1 MINFKYIRWK
11 NFLSTGN
18 NWTEIKLNKSKST
31 LIVGENGAGKSTIL
45 DALSYALFGKPFRKI
60 NKNQLINS
68 INGKGTEV
76 QVEFTI
82 GRHNYRVERAI
93 KRYGSPKFE
102 IYKDDKLVDQSAN
115 ARDYQEMFERNI
127 LKLNH
132 KSFSQIVVL
141 GSATF
146 MPFMQLSA
154 QNRREVIE
162 DILDIQIFSTMNV
175 LLKDKISSNKDKL
188 NEVVYQCDLIQEKIE
203 LQKRHLATLK
213 KDNDKRIE
221 AYRGKIEKCVE
232 EADGYSKIVDDLNQ
246 KVEELQ
252 QSISDKDNLSKKKKK
267 IEQLEF
273 KINDKIQSLEKEIK
287 FYEHYDNCPTCKQ
300 EIDDTFKTE
309 TVETKSQKLNETS
322 QGFEVLKQEY
332 EKITQRMQEIQG
344 VQTKIND
351 LLTEINKNNSQINAL
366 YKLQNSIEQEIQ
378 SLQQESTSN
387 NDEVERL
394 GQLEQQLVDFSKS
407 RETLSVQK
415 SVYDVAQLILKDSGI
430 KTKIIRQYVPV
441 MNKLINKYLASMDF
455 FVQFELDENFNET
468 IKSRFRDEF
477 SYASFSEGEKMRID
491 LALLFTWRAIAK
503 LRNSVSTNLLIMDE
517 VFDSSLDS
525 NGTDEFLKILGEL
538 TSDANVFIISHKGDQ
553 LYDKFH
559 SVIKFE
565 KHKNFSRIAA

>member
-1 MINFKYIRWK
+1 MITFKYVRWK

-18 NWTEIKLNKSKST
+18 AWTEIKLNKSKST

-45 DALSYALFGKPFRKI
+45 DALSYALFSKPFRKI
-60 NKNQLINS
+60 NKTQLINS

-76 QVEFTI
+76 QVDFSI
-82 GRHNYRVERAI
+82 GSNEYRIERAI
-93 KRYGSPKFE
+93 NKYGSSKFE
-102 IYKDDKLVDQSAN
+102 IYKNDKLVDQSAN
-115 ARDYQEMFERNI
+115 ARDYQEMLERNI

-175 LLKDKISSNKDKL
+175 LLREKVAANKDKL
-188 NEVVYQCDLIQEKIE
+188 NDVVYQCDLIKEKIE
-203 LQKRHLATLK
+203 LQRRHIESLK
-213 KDNDKRIE
+213 KDTDKRISQHKQ
-221 AYRGKIEKCVE
+221 KIQQCSDEIDQHNTVVE
-232 EADGYSKIVDDLNQ
+232 GLNAQ
-246 KVEELQ
+246 IEQLQ
-252 QSISDKDNLSKKKKK
+252 ESISDKASLKKKKEK
-267 IEQLEF
+267 IEQLEY
-273 KINDKIQSLEKEIK
+273 KISDKIKTLEKEIT
-287 FYEHYDNCPTCKQ
+287 FYEHYDECPTCKQ
-300 EIDDTFKTE
+300 DLDSMFVEKK
-309 TVETKSQKLNETS
+309 VETQKFKLEETS
-322 QGFEVLKQEY
+322 AGFASLQQEY
-332 EKITQRMQEIQG
+332 QKITDRMQQIQD
-344 VQTKIND
+344 VQQQIND
-351 LLTEINKNNSQINAL
+351 LLSEVNTNTSHINAL
-366 YKLQNSIEQEIQ
+366 YKLQGSIEQEITE
-378 SLQQESTSN
+378 LQQETGTD
-387 NDEVERL
+387 NDESGRL
-394 GQLEQQLVDFSKS
+394 KQLEDQLTNVSS
-407 RETLSVQK
+407 ERESLSIQK
-415 SVYDVAQLILKDSGI
+415 SVYDIAQLILKDSGI

-441 MNKLINKYLASMDF
+441 MNKLINKYLAAMDF
-455 FVQFELDENFNET
+455 FVQFELDESFNET

-525 NGTDEFLKILGEL
+525 NGTEEFLKIIGEL